1 MARNPLRVVV
11 KRREVVGLQ
20 GGEASFTLFMPSEFA
35 SEGRGVS
42 IGGFSYVLERDGG

>member
-1 MARNPLRVVV
+1 MARNPSRVAV

-20 GGEASFTLFMPSEFA
+20 GEPSFTLLDPSEFA